1 VSLALALSLSG
12 LEGRQSFV
20 DTLFI
25 DEGFGSLD
33 ADSLEVAI
41 DALERLQSEGRKVG
55 VISHVEAMKDR
66 IPVQIRVAKQGAGRS
81 RVVLP
86 DAVVRA
92 A

>member
-1 VSLALALSLSG
+1 
-12 LEGRQSFV
+12 
-20 DTLFI
+20 
-25 DEGFGSLD
+25 
-33 ADSLEVAI
+33 
-41 DALERLQSEGRKVG
+41 